1 MATSTGYADRRP
13 LPLLACNVARALPLS
28 YRWYLTEV
36 DDGRPASRRAF
47 NRLSTQTSVE
57 NVSTDEMSS
66 PVTSPDAPP
75 AATHSRT
82 PKPLFN
88 DEEMEGFDDRLEDQ
102 SILSRCDIQQ
112 FSAYDA
118 LILVFY

>member
-1 MATSTGYADRRP
+1 MPPPFTKF
-13 LPLLACNVARALPLS
+13 LPLS
-28 YRWYLTEV
+28 NRWYLTEV
-36 DDGRPASRRAF
+36 DDGRPASRRAL

-57 NVSTDEMSS
+57 NVSADEMSS

-88 DEEMEGFDDRLEDQ
+88 DEEMEDLDERLEDQ
-102 SILSRCDIQQ
+102 SIMSRCDIQQ